1 MKARN
6 QKSKSPAPHADIAAR
21 LVAWFQKNQRAMP
34 WRKTRDPYC
43 IWLSEVMLQQTQV
56 ATVIPYYERFVKKF
70 PTVTALANA
79 PLDEV
84 LKLWSGLGY
93 YSRARN
99 LHRGAQVIAERFGGQ
114 MPMTPELIREVPGIG
129 PYTAGAVLS
138 IAYGVKQPLV
148 DGNVARVLAR
158 LFLLTGDYRKSSGKE
173 QVWRTATDLIESCGA
188 SLYPGDLNQSLMEL
202 GATICTP
209 RNPVCARC
217 PLAEHCRAHK
227 TGEQHNYPQLEQKA
241 AVSTWTLRAGVV
253 EDAKGRLLFAK
264 RESEGLFGG
273 LWEVPTERV
282 EVTHKKE
289 KGEKPLARLTHV
301 LTHRILE
308 IDAVRPERSR
318 AEAMKEAE
326 QFPCWSGK
334 YTHFCWLD
342 SKRALSG
349 KEIALS
355 SVQKKLLRA
364 LGAKKE

>member
-1 MKARN
+1 MA
-6 QKSKSPAPHADIAAR
+6 SKRMQTVVPQAEIAAR
-21 LVAWFQKNQRAMP
+21 LVEWFHKNQREMP

-79 PLDEV
+79 PLDDV

-114 MPMTPELIREVPGIG
+114 MPKTPELIREVPGIG

-138 IAYGVKQPLV
+138 IAFGVKQPLV
-148 DGNVARVLAR
+148 DGNVARVLSR

-173 QVWRTATDLIESCGA
+173 QVWSAAKNLIEACGA
-188 SLYPGDLNQSLMEL
+188 SLYPGDLNQALMEL
-202 GATICTP
+202 GATVCTP
-209 RNPVCARC
+209 RNPECARC
-217 PLAEHCRAHK
+217 PLADYCQAKK

-241 AVSTWTLRAGVV
+241 AVTKWMLRAWVV
-253 EDAKGRLLFAK
+253 EDSKGRLLFAK

-273 LWEVPTERV
+273 LWEVPTERI
-282 EVTHKKE
+282 EAAPKKE
-289 KGEKPLARLTHV
+289 KREKPLARLTHV

-318 AEAMKEAE
+318 AEAITEAE

-334 YTHFCWLD
+334 YTRFCWLD

-355 SVQKKLLRA
+355 SVQKKLLKALRA
-364 LGAKKE
+364 RGE